1 MPNYD
6 FACLVCDED
15 FEKNVPYDEIDKII
29 CEKCGYNA
37 KRVYTFNGLVWSPTR
52 NNGHS

>member
-6 FACLVCDED
+6 FACLVCDAD
-15 FEKNVPYDEIDKII
+15 FEKNVSYENIDNVF
-29 CEKCGYNA
+29 CETCGHRA
-37 KRVYTFNGLVWSPTR
+37 KRVYSFKGLVWSPTR